1 MCLINIIMSFL
12 EALKDKKK
20 EQPPIIKDNNKEKEK
35 SKDLDNIYIETDYE
49 YFDRKYGMLLFD
61 FYYDLVDEMSDSY
74 YNILDKEYLKNK
86 NYSSD
91 FFDFIFRNTYLKES
105 GDSNFI
111 SGDGSGSEDNEYK

>member
-1 MCLINIIMSFL
+1 MSFL
-12 EALKDKKK
+12 EALKDQKK
-20 EQPPIIKDNNKEKEK
+20 EQPPIIKNNNMEKRKEK
-35 SKDLDNIYIETDYE
+35 SKDLDNIYIESDYE

-91 FFDFIFRNTYLKES
+91 FFDFIFRNTHIKDRV
-105 GDSNFI
+105 DSNSI
-111 SGDGSGSEDNEYK
+111 SEDVSGSEDNEYK